1 MNHMLIPDMKHIY
14 CIALC
19 MIMAVASFCSYARDS
34 SWAVRMV
41 ESEIQRSPEAW
52 QLDFQPKLKWDY
64 CHGLEL
70 RAMLYV
76 AEKYNR
82 TDIRDYAL
90 SYADTMV
97 NADGTIKKYKLTDYS
112 LDRINSGKYLFDIYD
127 LTGEERY
134 KKALDLLRS
143 QFDTHPRNADG
154 GFWHKKIYPH
164 QVWLDGIYM
173 GSPFLAEYALRYE
186 SGTQQA
192 DDYADV
198 INQMVMASY
207 HTYDYQSRLY
217 LHACDVS
224 KQMFWCDPITG
235 KSAHCWGRALGWY
248 AMAIVDNLEILPTDC
263 PNRDK
268 AVNILIHIAQQLERY
283 ADKESGLWYQV
294 MDRSGDEG
302 NYLEASASCM
312 FTYALYKGVRLGIL
326 SPHYRTLADKAW
338 QGIIDRFIKIDEQGL
353 VNITEVC
360 AVAGLGGK
368 NNRSGDYNYYIHE
381 TKRDNDAKA
390 VGPFI
395 LAALEVELLQ
405 EN

>member
-1 MNHMLIPDMKHIY
+1 MKHLR
-14 CIALC
+14 CITLGII
-19 MIMAVASFCSYARDS
+19 MIAASLSS
-34 SWAVRMV
+34 MSSEPSWAVRMV
-41 ESEIQRSPEAW
+41 ESEIQRNPEAW

-76 AEKYNR
+76 AAKYNR
-82 TDIRDYAL
+82 NDIRDYAL

-112 LDRINSGKYLFDIYD
+112 LDRINSGKYLFDVYD

-164 QVWLDGIYM
+164 QVWLDGVYM
-173 GSPFLAEYALRYE
+173 GSPFLAEYAKRYE
-186 SGTQQA
+186 SGEQQA
-192 DDYADV
+192 TDYADV

-207 HTYDYQSRLY
+207 HTYDYKSRLY

-224 KQMFWCDPITG
+224 KQMFWCNPING
-235 KSAHCWGRALGWY
+235 QSAHCWGRALGWY
-248 AMAIVDNLEILPTDC
+248 AMAIVDNLELLPTDC
-263 PNRDK
+263 PDRTK
-268 AVNILIHIAQQLERY
+268 AINILLHIAQQLERY
-283 ADKESGLWYQV
+283 AHKETGLWYQV
-294 MDRSGDEG
+294 MDRSGDDG

-312 FTYALYKGVRLGIL
+312 FTYALYKGVRIGVLP
-326 SPHYRTLADKAW
+326 SHYRKVADKAW
-338 QGIIDRFIKIDEQGL
+338 QGILDNFIRIDNQGL

-368 NNRSGDYNYYIHE
+368 NNRSGDYNYYINE
-381 TKRDNDAKA
+381 MKRDNDAKA

-395 LAALEVELLQ
+395 LAALEVEYLS
-405 EN
+405 EK

>member
-1 MNHMLIPDMKHIY
+1 MKHLRYITLGIIM
-14 CIALC
+14 IA
-19 MIMAVASFCSYARDS
+19 ASLSS
-34 SWAVRMV
+34 MSSEPSWAVRMV
-41 ESEIQRSPEAW
+41 ESEIQRNPEAW

-76 AEKYNR
+76 AAKYNR
-82 TDIRDYAL
+82 NDIRDYAL
-90 SYADTMV
+90 SYADTMI

-112 LDRINSGKYLFDIYD
+112 LDRINSGKYLFDVYD

-154 GFWHKKIYPH
+154 GLWHKKIYPH
-164 QVWLDGIYM
+164 QVWLDGVYM
-173 GSPFLAEYALRYE
+173 GSPFLAEYAKRYE
-186 SGTQQA
+186 SGEQQA
-192 DDYADV
+192 TDYADV

-207 HTYDYQSRLY
+207 HTYDYKSRLY

-224 KQMFWCDPITG
+224 KQMFWCNPING
-235 KSAHCWGRALGWY
+235 QSAHCWGRALGWY
-248 AMAIVDNLEILPTDC
+248 AMAIVDNLELLPTDC
-263 PNRDK
+263 PDRTK
-268 AVNILIHIAQQLERY
+268 AINILLHIAQQLERY
-283 ADKESGLWYQV
+283 AHKETGLWYQV
-294 MDRSGDEG
+294 MDRSGDDG

-312 FTYALYKGVRLGIL
+312 FTYALYKGVRIGVLP
-326 SPHYRTLADKAW
+326 SHYRKVADKAW
-338 QGIIDRFIKIDEQGL
+338 QGILDNFIRIDNQGL

-368 NNRSGDYNYYIHE
+368 NNRSGDYNYYINE
-381 TKRDNDAKA
+381 MKRDNDAKA

-395 LAALEVELLQ
+395 LAALEVEYLS
-405 EN
+405 EK